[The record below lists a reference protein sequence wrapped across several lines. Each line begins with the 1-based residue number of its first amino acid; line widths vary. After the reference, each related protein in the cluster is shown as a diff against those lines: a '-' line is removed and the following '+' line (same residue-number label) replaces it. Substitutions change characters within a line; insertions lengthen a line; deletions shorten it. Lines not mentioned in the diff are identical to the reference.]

1 MKPVPPDVTSKPDLT
16 ATMLIIIHLAKI
28 KYAFWQFIQQSIES
42 YYSKIEP
49 SIRGFDMKDK
59 MTAIKLSMH
68 TPQYMLDMRN
78 LLGVNTP
85 YYVSSIKNYVQKERD
100 E

>member
-1 MKPVPPDVTSKPDLT
+1 
-16 ATMLIIIHLAKI
+16 
-28 KYAFWQFIQQSIES
+28 
-42 YYSKIEP
+42 
-49 SIRGFDMKDK
+49 MKDK

-100 E
+100 EQLVEDIVSGIQDLYVENNTALNDLLAQGYSIPDDNNLDLE